1 MSSIA
6 IAASS
11 VSRRGLRPLKGAVSA
26 ALAKSPIFWG
36 IVLMLAA
43 NSLWA
48 LAYVAPLALP
58 EASAVEIALGRFI
71 VYGLL
76 SAALLNLGRV
86 ARLPLSVLALA
97 LLFALAGNVV
107 YYLLLVLGI
116 QLAGAAMAVLIIGML
131 PVTISLV
138 GRIRTGPGALRRL
151 AFPLALFGGGLLLFN
166 AAKTDFFRDISQI
179 SWLGLLC
186 VLGSLVLWT
195 WYALANGRFL
205 GRTRAVS
212 ATEWSSIIGLASLG
226 VAAIALP
233 VSWWLGLARDPTM
246 LTTAEFSEIALWS
259 LLLGGGS
266 TWLGTV
272 LFNMAS
278 KLLDMSIVGQL
289 IVFEAVFGI
298 AYLFALSGD
307 APAPLE
313 LLGIAIAIVAVWLS
327 IRRLQTDKASGADQR
342 TP

>member
-1 MSSIA
+1 MPSIA

-11 VSRRGLRPLKGAVSA
+11 ISRRGLRPLRATVSA
-26 ALAKSPIFWG
+26 TLAKSPIFWG
-36 IVLMLAA
+36 AVLMLAA

-76 SAALLNLGRV
+76 SAALLNLGRA

-138 GRIRTGPGALRRL
+138 GQIRTDSRALRRL

-166 AAKTDFFRDISQI
+166 AAKTDFFRDISQV
-179 SWLGLLC
+179 SWIGLLC
-186 VLGSLVLWT
+186 VVGSLVMWT
-195 WYALANGRFL
+195 WYAVANGRFL

-212 ATEWSSIIGLASLG
+212 ATEWSSIIGLASLV
-226 VAAIALP
+226 VAAVALP
-233 VSWWLGLARDPTM
+233 ASWWLGLARDPTA
-246 LTTAEFSEIALWS
+246 LTTAEFSKIALWS
-259 LLLGGGS
+259 LLLGGGA

-278 KLLDMSIVGQL
+278 KLLAMSIVGQL

-298 AYLFALSGD
+298 AYLFAIVGD
-307 APAPLE
+307 IPAPLE
-313 LLGIAIAIVAVWLS
+313 LLGIAIAIAAVWLS
-327 IRRLQTDKASGADQR
+327 IRRLQTNEARQADR
-342 TP
+342 